1 MLVFA
6 MPYREALEQGH
17 QLPEIMGGWACPPVG
32 LQIIEVAFFAPD
44 FHLFPGG
51 CTGHPELEQA
61 TGLSRNA
68 LERLLV
74 AAAKLGLE
82 AALQVTLMS

>member
-1 MLVFA
+1 MSAMLC
-6 MPYREALEQGH
+6 REALEHGH
-17 QLPEIMGGWACPPVG
+17 QLPEIMGRWACPPVG

-61 TGLSRNA
+61 TGLAGNA
-68 LERLLV
+68 LEQLLV
-74 AAAKLGLE
+74 AATKLGLE
-82 AALQVTLMS
+82 TALQVTLMSL